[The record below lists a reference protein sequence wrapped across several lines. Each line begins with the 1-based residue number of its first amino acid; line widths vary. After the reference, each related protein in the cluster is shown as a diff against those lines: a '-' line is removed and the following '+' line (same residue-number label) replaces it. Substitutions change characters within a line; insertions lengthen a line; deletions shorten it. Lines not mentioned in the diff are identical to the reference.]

1 MMIMFRRRPTTGFSL
16 IELVF
21 VLSLMAILIAFAMPD
36 TNPSVTARLTS
47 AAQALEGDL
56 AYCQSLAMTHNST
69 YRLQFDVGTDQYY
82 LEHTGSDSALDGVAA
97 LAIDGRPVSS
107 QQSLRFSDRPHIGPD
122 VTFDLIEAVSGS
134 SPSVDDVEFGPLGQT
149 TRTEETAI
157 WLSSGTGD
165 GTRYLAVFVNP
176 RTGLTRLGSTTASAP
191 SAAEEVIPPI

>member
-1 MMIMFRRRPTTGFSL
+1 MMIMFRRRPSTGFSL
-16 IELVF
+16 MELMF
-21 VLSLMAILIAFAMPD
+21 VLSLMAILVAFVMPD

-82 LEHTGSDSALDGVAA
+82 LEHTGSDSVLDGVAA
-97 LAIDGRPVSS
+97 LAIDGRPVSL

-122 VTFDLIEAVSGS
+122 VIVDSVEAVSGP
-134 SPSVDDVEFGPLGQT
+134 SPAVDDVEFGPLGQT

-157 WLSSGTGD
+157 WLSSGAGD

-176 RTGLTRLGSTTASAP
+176 RTGLTRLGSATASAP
-191 SAAEEVIPPI
+191 SATEEVIPPI